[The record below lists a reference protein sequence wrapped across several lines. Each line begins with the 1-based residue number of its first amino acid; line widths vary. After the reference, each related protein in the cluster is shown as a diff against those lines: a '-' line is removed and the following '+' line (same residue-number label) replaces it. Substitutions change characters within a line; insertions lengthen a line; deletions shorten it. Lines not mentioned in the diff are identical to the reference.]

1 VRCETHRHLLRS
13 VIMQLAAAKTLSQPV
28 SRSPAFSPRPRTLT
42 SSRLFHLLYSC
53 SLILLADTWWLGQGA
68 HGCACDVHSPSVNA
82 AMHSGAPL
90 RRAVAASAAAAA
102 QPLLAHTHTVAGA
115 SVSHESS
122 RLQVFTPPYC
132 ALHAEHCQSVP
143 SECGREE

>member
-13 VIMQLAAAKTLSQPV
+13 AIMRLSAAKTLSQPD
-28 SRSPAFSPRPRTLT
+28 SRSPAFSPRPRTRT

-53 SLILLADTWWLGQGA
+53 SLILLADTWWLGRGA

-82 AMHSGAPL
+82 EMHSGAPL
-90 RRAVAASAAAAA
+90 RRAVAAFAASAA

-115 SVSHESS
+115 SVSHKSS
-122 RLQVFTPPYC
+122 RLQVLTPPC
-132 ALHAEHCQSVP
+132 CELHAEHCLSVP
-143 SECGREE
+143 SERGREE